1 MSIIGIPIGFYGYLS
16 PGNINLMVLE
26 LYNKKRYTL
35 LMLITLLVLTF
46 ESLYCFV
53 TLHFFNKVSIGQQ
66 LFLCIEISAYLLT
79 LLMGVWMISER
90 KSVVKNT
97 KNTLYR
103 GVFSAIIHPQQI
115 PFWLFMGVLFHDAI
129 YHEMDIWTLPL
140 FVLANAA
147 GTLLILTAYAF
158 FGNKI
163 MSFFNLNISHINK
176 IAGGIYIV
184 IAMASILNKI
194 I

>member
-26 LYNKKRYTL
+26 LYNMKRYSL
-35 LMLITLLVLTF
+35 LALISILVLTF
-46 ESLYCFV
+46 ESLYCFI
-53 TLHFFNKVSIGQQ
+53 TLHFFNKFGIGQQ
-66 LFLCIEISAYLLT
+66 LFLWIEISAYLLT
-79 LLMGVWMISER
+79 LLMGVWMISE
-90 KSVVKNT
+90 KKNKIKNT

-103 GVFSAIIHPQQI
+103 GVFSTIIHPQQI
-115 PFWLFMGVLFHDAI
+115 PFWLSIGILFHDTI
-129 YHEMDIWTLPL
+129 FHDMDKWALPF
-140 FVLANAA
+140 FVIANAA
-147 GTLLILTAYAF
+147 GTLLVLATYAF
-158 FGNKI
+158 FGKKL

-176 IAGGIYIV
+176 IAGALFIV